1 MNNDK
6 LSFVVSFDNLA
17 YSYGKVRALKNL
29 SLSLPSRKLV
39 GLVGPDGVGKSTLL
53 SLISGA
59 RKLQEGSLYV
69 LNGNMQSKEHR
80 KIVCPK
86 IAYMPQGLGKNLY
99 FTLTVEENLQYFAL
113 LFGHDAQER
122 RQRIDYLTKSCGLYP
137 FLDRPAGKLSG
148 GMKQKLAL
156 CSALIHNPDLLI
168 LDEPTTGVDPL
179 ARRQFWDLIGEIRQ
193 SQKNMS
199 VIVATAYMDEAQKF
213 DWLIAMDSGVIL
225 DTGTPKELLAKTN
238 QDNLDAAFIQ
248 LLPQSKRHN
257 HKELIVPPLESS
269 NQEDNFAIVANNLT
283 KKFGSFTAVDKVSF
297 KINEGEI
304 FGFLGSNGC
313 GKTTTMRMLTGLV
326 PATSGDAELFG
337 KAIDSNSQEM
347 RKSLGYMTQIFS
359 LYNELTVLQNLTLY
373 AHLYQIP
380 KEKIPSQVAEM
391 VKRFQ
396 LEEVV
401 DQLPKDL
408 PLGLKQRLS
417 LAAAVIHQP
426 KILILDEPTSGV
438 DPVARDIFWEFIIQL
453 ARVDKVTVFVTTHF
467 MNEAQRCDRISLMH
481 CGKSLVC
488 DSPRNIILSRNTATL
503 EEAFIDILEEAQRVD
518 NQDKISNDSN
528 DIKVKE
534 GAFLER
540 NNTPKTAK
548 AKSNWQEKINNIFS
562 FQRMYSCCWRENLE
576 LIRDP
581 IRATLAIFG
590 ALILMVVIG
599 YGVNMDV
606 DSIPCAVLD
615 LDKSQTSQ
623 SYILNIEGSRYFK
636 MHKELTNHQDLE
648 KQMKSG
654 KLGVAI
660 EIPPSFGR
668 DVAKGLNPSVA
679 FWVDGSMPSRAETIN
694 GYVNALHQQWLKN
707 ITKEEIAPKK
717 SQLVDVET
725 RYFYNPDVKSLPAMI
740 PAVIPLLLMMIP
752 AILAAL
758 SVVREKEM
766 GSIINLYVTPLSRA
780 EFLLGKQIPYILF
793 STLSFTLLIVMA
805 VTLFDVPIK
814 GSVLV
819 LFLSLFLYCIIS
831 TGMGLLASSV
841 TKSQIAVIFLTMTGT
856 MLPAVSL
863 CGMINPVE
871 TQSGM
876 AYFIG
881 KIYPTTYMLLI
892 SRGVFNKA
900 LTFSDLFHPIL
911 CLVVTIPIVIGTGIL
926 LQKKQES

>member
-1 MNNDK
+1 MNLQDSK
-6 LSFVVSFDNLA
+6 FVASFDNLTF
-17 YSYGKVRALKNL
+17 SYGKVKALNNV
-29 SLSLPSRKLV
+29 SLNLPSGKLI

-69 LNGNMQSKEHR
+69 LNGDMRSKEHR
-80 KIVCPK
+80 NKVCPK

-156 CSALIHNPDLLI
+156 CSALIHDPDLLI

-199 VIVATAYMDEAQKF
+199 VIVATAYMDEAQRF
-213 DWLIAMDSGVIL
+213 DYLIAMDSGVIL

-238 QDNLDAAFIQ
+238 KDNLDAAFIQ
-248 LLPQSKRHN
+248 LLPECKRYN
-257 HKELIVPPLESS
+257 HKELIVPPLES
-269 NQEDNFAIVANNLT
+269 NKQEDNYAIVASNLT

-297 KINEGEI
+297 KIKEGEI

-313 GKTTTMRMLTGLV
+313 GKTTTMRMLTNLV
-326 PATSGDAELFG
+326 PATSGTVELFG
-337 KAIDSNSQEM
+337 KTIDSNSLEI

-481 CGKSLVC
+481 GGKSLAC
-488 DSPRNIILSRNTATL
+488 DSPKNIILSRNAATL
-503 EEAFIDILEEAQRVD
+503 EEAFIDILEEAQRDV
-518 NQDKISNDSN
+518 NVNKSNDNLDKEELKVESLSQVEN
-528 DIKVKE
+528 LSKVKDV
-534 GAFLER
+534 
-540 NNTPKTAK
+540 
-548 AKSNWQEKINNIFS
+548 KSPWLKKFNNIFS
-562 FQRMYSCCWRENLE
+562 FQRLYSCCWRENLE

-606 DSIPCAVLD
+606 NSIPCAVLD

-636 MHKELTNHQDLE
+636 MHKELTNYQDLE

-654 KLGVAI
+654 NLGVAI
-660 EIPPSFGR
+660 EIPPNFGR

-694 GYVNALHQQWLKN
+694 GYVNALHQQWLKS
-707 ITKEEIAPKK
+707 IAQKEIASKK
-717 SQLVDVET
+717 SNFVDVET

-793 STLSFTLLIVMA
+793 SILSFTLLIVMA

-900 LTFSDLFHPIL
+900 LTFTDLFHPIL
-911 CLVVTIPIVIGTGIL
+911 YLVITIPIVLGTGIL